1 MKIEKTLWVLIILSL
16 LALVVI
22 QNFFLFFWQNGTLI
36 AVIIATF
43 AVSWWLRR
51 DLLRAFLI
59 DWVAFFVLY
68 VTNGLID
75 GSLKTVWLGV
85 VFMLISLVWSIVVNF
100 TLLKFMA
107 WQRHK

>member
-22 QNFFLFFWQNGTLI
+22 QNFWRNDWQNGVLI
-36 AVIIATF
+36 GVIIAAF
-43 AVSWWLRR
+43 VVSWWSRR

-68 VTNGLID
+68 VTNGVID
-75 GSLKTVWLGV
+75 GSLKTIWLGV
-85 VFMLISLVWSIVVNF
+85 EFVLIGLVWSIVVNF
-100 TLLKFMA
+100 AILKFMA
-107 WQRHK
+107 CQRHK